1 MVCGSSFM
9 ATLLETVYLR
19 YVLMFLLVVIS
30 AYYSLKQFD
39 KKMDLKVF
47 IKSIFKK
54 EPKE

>member
-1 MVCGSSFM
+1 M
-9 ATLLETVYLR
+9 ATLVETVYLR

>member
-9 ATLLETVYLR
+9 ATLVETVYLR